1 MMNTIFTYLMT
12 ALIPL
17 LGVIFLLQS
26 RRGDDATFFSK
37 DYTDVF
43 KGLCCLIVIYVHV
56 KPERGNMLQDAIG
69 SFAYVAVTFF
79 FLVSAYGMLY
89 GLKKKNDYLEKFW
102 RNRLVSLLI
111 PCFLV
116 NVVGFILGYGIKG
129 EGNIAFA

>member
-1 MMNTIFTYLMT
+1 
-12 ALIPL
+12 
-17 LGVIFLLQS
+17 VRS
-26 RRGDDATFFSK
+26 RRDKDALFFSK

-102 RNRLVSLLI
+102 RNRLVSLLM